1 MILVT
6 GATGHLGKATIEFLL
21 AKGVAAS
28 EISALVRDEAKAQ
41 DLKAKGITLK
51 IGDYDNYES
60 LVSAFKGVDKLLL
73 VSGSDVA
80 NRAKQQENGVLAAK
94 EAGVKHILYTSFERK
109 NETGTSPV
117 SFLADSHLQ
126 TEKIIKASGMDYTIF
141 RNNLYFDALPMFFGE
156 NVAESG
162 IFLPAG
168 ETKSSFALRKDMA
181 EATANVLIGQ
191 GHENKEYSFSNSEK
205 VSVGDI
211 AKSLGEVLG
220 KDISYT
226 SPSSEVYVESLS
238 KAGVPEQYIG
248 VFNGFA
254 EAIKQGE
261 FDITNNDLE
270 KILGRKPATVKSF
283 LTETYAS
290 KN

>member
-21 AKGVAAS
+21 EKGVAAS

-226 SPSSEVYVESLS
+226 SPSSEVYVEALS

>member
-6 GATGHLGKATIEFLL
+6 GATGHLGKGTIEFLL

-156 NVAESG
+156 NVAENG

-238 KAGVPEQYIG
+238 KAGVPKQYIG

>member
-28 EISALVRDEAKAQ
+28 EIAALVRDEAKAQ

-126 TEKIIKASGMDYTIF
+126 TEKIIKASGMNYTIF

-156 NVAESG
+156 NVAENG

-205 VSVGDI
+205 VSIGDI

-261 FDITNNDLE
+261 FDITNDDLE

>member
-6 GATGHLGKATIEFLL
+6 GATGNLGKATIEFLL
-21 AKGVAAS
+21 EKGVQAS
-28 EISALVRDEAKAQ
+28 EISALVRDESKAQ

-156 NVAESG
+156 NVAENG
-162 IFLPAG
+162 IILPAG

-226 SPSSEVYVESLS
+226 SPSSEVYVEALS

-283 LTETYAS
+283 LTETYAN

>member
-21 AKGVAAS
+21 EKGVAAS